1 VLKLAQLNLG
11 EIGGWLIIAIAAV
24 AILWVILRIVG
35 KAITTSLRLAI
46 ILGSLVVIAVSLF
59 VLSLLLDGG
68 KPPAL

>member
-59 VLSLLLDGG
+59 VLSMLLNSG